1 MDIGITIVIFG
12 GYGFLIGIP
21 LLFVFWLVTGRY
33 YDNQLGFKKVYN
45 PFAQGNV
52 LPGFLMRSGQYATM
66 IFFRRG
72 AKKSYDRLVFGD
84 TDFRELARPIDKFL
98 SFSFV
103 IIGMGGPGIAGIGGI
118 IHFGFYLVSLL

>member
-1 MDIGITIVIFG
+1 MEFFG
-12 GYGFLIGIP
+12 YVMWVAVFGFLVTFP
-21 LLFVFWLVTGRY
+21 LLSIIWLITGRY

-52 LPGFLMRSGQYATM
+52 LPGFLMRAMQYGTL
-66 IFFRRG
+66 IVFRRG